1 MIILYYIYAISI
13 LSILQIHV
21 HFLITDLFS
30 NIRVKLIIIVIIINY
45 IFTDHVIFT

>member
-1 MIILYYIYAISI
+1 MILLYYIYAISM
-13 LSILQIHV
+13 LSIMQICV

-45 IFTDHVIFT
+45 IFKDYVVFT